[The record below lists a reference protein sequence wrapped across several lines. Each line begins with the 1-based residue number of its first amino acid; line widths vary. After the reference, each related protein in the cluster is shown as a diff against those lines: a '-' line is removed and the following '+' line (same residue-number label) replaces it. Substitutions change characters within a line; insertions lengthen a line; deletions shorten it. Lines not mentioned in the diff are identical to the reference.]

1 MTSPA
6 PHDNPVAALF
16 DDLAP
21 DYDQS
26 GVAWF
31 QPIAER
37 LVAALAP
44 APGEQALDIGAGRG
58 AVTLPVCRAVG
69 PTGSVTAV
77 DIAPGM
83 MRLLAE
89 DAAAQGVANLQVV
102 VGDADS
108 PALGESRYDVV
119 AASLVL
125 FFCPDPEAALRG
137 WLARS
142 HPGSGRL
149 GITTFGQQ
157 DDVWRRVDSVFDP
170 FLPQQLL
177 DARTSGRRGPFAD
190 NDALVALFVACGGV
204 DVESVEEPL
213 EVALPDAEAWR
224 RWSMT
229 LGQRRMWGAVP
240 EDRRESVFEQAAGIL
255 EESRG
260 ADGMLHLRQQ
270 VRYTVSRTA

>member
-1 MTSPA
+1 
-6 PHDNPVAALF
+6 
-16 DDLAP
+16 
-21 DYDQS
+21 
-26 GVAWF
+26 VAWF

-37 LVAALAP
+37 LVAGLAP

-58 AVTLPVCRAVG
+58 AVSFPLCRAVG
-69 PTGSVTAV
+69 PAGSVPAV

-83 MRLLAE
+83 VRLLAD
-89 DAAAQGVANLQVV
+89 DAAAQGVQNLHVE
-102 VGDADS
+102 VGDATG
-108 PALGESRYDVV
+108 PGLGERQYDVV

-125 FFCPDPEAALRG
+125 FFCPDPEATLRG
-137 WLARS
+137 WLARTR
-142 HPGSGRL
+142 PGSGRL
-149 GITTFGQQ
+149 GITTFGPQ

-170 FLPQQLL
+170 FLPPQML
-177 DARTSGRRGPFAD
+177 DARTSGKRGPFAD

-204 DVESVEEPL
+204 GVESVEEPL

-260 ADGMLHLRQQ
+260 ADGMLRLRQQ
-270 VRYTVSRTA
+270 VRYTLSRTA